1 MDLKAIGEDLGLE
14 ENEFLEIVELF
25 LETAETDITHLKQA
39 IASGDMKTITEAAHS
54 LKGSAGNLGFTE
66 IYRLSK
72 EIETAAREN
81 TLASL
86 GPVLASIE
94 KLKGDIQKALNAK
107 TA

>member
-14 ENEFLEIVELF
+14 ESEFLEIVELF
-25 LETAETDITHLKQA
+25 LETAETDITRLKEA
-39 IASGDMKTITEAAHS
+39 IARGDMQTLTEAAHS

-72 EIETAAREN
+72 DIETAAREN
-81 TLASL
+81 TLDRL
-86 GPVLASIE
+86 GPVLESIDA
-94 KLKGDIQKALNAK
+94 LKGDIQDALNAK

>member
-14 ENEFLEIVELF
+14 ESEFLEIVELF
-25 LETAETDITHLKQA
+25 LETAEADITRLKQA
-39 IASGDMKTITEAAHS
+39 IDGHDMQTLTEAAHS

-72 EIETAAREN
+72 EIETAAREH
-81 TLASL
+81 TLDSL
-86 GPVLASIE
+86 GPVLESIE
-94 KLKGDIQKALNAK
+94 TLKGDIKDALNAK